1 MYSEK
6 PDYNRGT
13 VEEMLYKL
21 KFRLGAEY
29 DEINFNDIVN
39 WCNNVINKTKDIKEK
54 IKIDIF
60 REYEDNGGCDSYR
73 DIITLTPF
81 YERKETDTEYNER
94 IAKEEE
100 EYNKYLQ
107 EKKLNEEKNEEY
119 LKDLE
124 EYKRI
129 KEKYKFL

>member
-6 PDYNRGT
+6 PDYNRHIVKQYLDKEKYVCQEYTNIKLNDLYHWIVLLGT
-13 VEEMLYKL
+13 VGAKFDKEIYIEATTYEESEGFNYPDTFIELLPYFEREENDK
-21 KFRLGAEY
+21 EY
-29 DEINFNDIVN
+29 SDR
-39 WCNNVINKTKDIKEK
+39 IKE
-54 IKIDIF
+54 
-60 REYEDNGGCDSYR
+60 
-73 DIITLTPF
+73 
-81 YERKETDTEYNER
+81 
-94 IAKEEE
+94 EEE